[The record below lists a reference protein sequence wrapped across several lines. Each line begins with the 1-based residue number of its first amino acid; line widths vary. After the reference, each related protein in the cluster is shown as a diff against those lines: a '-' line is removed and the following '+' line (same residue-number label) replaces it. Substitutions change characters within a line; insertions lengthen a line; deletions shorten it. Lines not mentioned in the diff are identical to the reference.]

1 MDLIA
6 CHLNSRWSSVSDAR
20 PLSNRRIIACSSC
33 RGNGGS
39 SSCFRHDRNFF
50 FPVLHCSYPYK
61 PRRFSICGAKKK
73 KSESEPILKPSIV
86 EEVSMKEDD
95 DDEYEDELF
104 LDEFGDGNF

>member
-6 CHLNSRWSSVSDAR
+6 CHLNARWNSVSD
-20 PLSNRRIIACSSC
+20 C
-33 RGNGGS
+33 RGRNGGS
-39 SSCFRHDRNFF
+39 SSCFCHDRNFF
-50 FPVLHCSYPYK
+50 FPVLHCSYPYE

-95 DDEYEDELF
+95 DDEDGDEFF

>member
-1 MDLIA
+1 MDLIP
-6 CHLNSRWSSVSDAR
+6 CHLNARWSSVSDAR

-39 SSCFRHDRNFF
+39 SSCFLHDRNFF
-50 FPVLHCSYPYK
+50 FPVLHCSYPYE
-61 PRRFSICGAKKK
+61 PRRFSICGAKK

-95 DDEYEDELF
+95 DDEDEDELF